1 MRKPENLIEMQQAIE
16 LYDRLLSELPT
27 EEEQFPKI
35 TDQLMTLDKY
45 RVEVSEDIRKLE
57 KNIPAEWNAYKEVLV
72 EAEKML
78 SYSKVV
84 LAKAG

>member
-1 MRKPENLIEMQQAIE
+1 MQKPENLIEMQRAIE
-16 LYDRLLSELPT
+16 LYEKLLSELPI

-35 TDQLMTLDKY
+35 TDQVITLDKF
-45 RVEVSEDIRKLE
+45 RVEVPEDLRKME
-57 KNIPAEWNAYKEVLV
+57 KNIPAEWSAYKDLLV